1 MASCPAPKPHPGGG
15 ALDMVAARRK
25 AHTADR
31 TPRARVSSV
40 HSLVDEQID
49 RPAEVLLDI
58 PLAPDQAAHLSFVVA
73 LDIKERGEG
82 PLAIADGNLVA
93 LFAAI
98 LVFASMLLDAFA
110 IEDLIGAPVLL
121 AGYRDIPGRPI

>member
-1 MASCPAPKPHPGGG
+1 M
-15 ALDMVAARRK
+15 
-25 AHTADR
+25 
-31 TPRARVSSV
+31 
-40 HSLVDEQID
+40 
-49 RPAEVLLDI
+49 LLDI

-121 AGYRDIPGRPI
+121 AGYRDIPGRPDHDVAIGFGLAQQCLKYRHC